1 MRQISTTL
9 QWQLL
14 TMLAIVGVMLTPLCS
29 AQVAF
34 RDLDVSVLKNPAPG
48 YYFIAPN
55 SMDSISMLDHAGK
68 NMFKRRVG
76 PHANVLPYKGK
87 WLTHFAT
94 IGNTPVFIRRDVNLN
109 PIDTLRTVNGVQT
122 DFHECRIISDTSY
135 IILGIREDTVDLSSI
150 PGGRPRAIVWNNVIQ
165 ERTFS
170 GRTLVE
176 WRSLDHIPVADAI
189 DSVEVNTPVVDYI
202 HINSVVI
209 DRDGNYLISCRHT
222 DEVIKVNRSTG
233 AVMWR
238 LGGSLSKGN
247 QFQWLNDSTGGFRGF
262 SHQHSAIR
270 TARGTILLFDN
281 GPVVGILQSVG
292 ILNDSQ
298 GILGSPFAVVAALTY
313 NFLPFMVLPIY
324 VSLEKLDHRLL
335 DAAADLYSS
344 PARAFRK
351 ITLRL
356 SLPGLFAGTLLTFI
370 PAAGDFVNS
379 ELLGSDRTVMI
390 GQIIEKNFGKEFF
403 RPELSALSFML
414 MAMILVGVIVY
425 ARLLGTEE
433 IA

>member
-1 MRQISTTL
+1 MTAAAAPSRFRRPRREDGGDDSGVSARRWFTPWLLIAPGGLWLLVFFVIPLFSLGRLSLQDGGLSNYSTVISDNSTVIIRTFVYATIST
-9 QWQLL
+9 
-14 TMLAIVGVMLTPLCS
+14 LAAIIIGYPL
-29 AQVAF
+29 AYVIATKGGKY
-34 RDLDVSVLKNPAPG
+34 KNLFLALV
-48 YYFIAPN
+48 I
-55 SMDSISMLDHAGK
+55 
-68 NMFKRRVG
+68 
-76 PHANVLPYKGK
+76 LPFFVTY
-87 WLTHFAT
+87 L
-94 IGNTPVFIRRDVNLN
+94 V
-109 PIDTLRTVNGVQT
+109 
-122 DFHECRIISDTSY
+122 
-135 IILGIREDTVDLSSI
+135 
-150 PGGRPRAIVWNNVIQ
+150 
-165 ERTFS
+165 
-170 GRTLVE
+170 RTLS
-176 WRSLDHIPVADAI
+176 W
-189 DSVEVNTPVVDYI
+189 
-202 HINSVVI
+202 
-209 DRDGNYLISCRHT
+209 
-222 DEVIKVNRSTG
+222 K
-233 AVMWR
+233 
-238 LGGSLSKGN
+238 
-247 QFQWLNDSTGGFRGF
+247 
-262 SHQHSAIR
+262 
-270 TARGTILLFDN
+270 ILLFDN

-292 ILNDSQ
+292 ILNDNQ

-344 PARAFRK
+344 PSRAFRK

>member
-1 MRQISTTL
+1 MTAAAAPSRFRRPRREDGGDDSGVSARRWFTPWLLIAPGGLWLLIFFVFPLFSLGRLSLQDGGLSNYSTVISDNSTVIIRTFVYATIST
-9 QWQLL
+9 
-14 TMLAIVGVMLTPLCS
+14 LAAIIIGYPL
-29 AQVAF
+29 AYVIATKGGKY
-34 RDLDVSVLKNPAPG
+34 KNLFLALV
-48 YYFIAPN
+48 I
-55 SMDSISMLDHAGK
+55 
-68 NMFKRRVG
+68 
-76 PHANVLPYKGK
+76 LPFFVTY
-87 WLTHFAT
+87 L
-94 IGNTPVFIRRDVNLN
+94 V
-109 PIDTLRTVNGVQT
+109 
-122 DFHECRIISDTSY
+122 
-135 IILGIREDTVDLSSI
+135 
-150 PGGRPRAIVWNNVIQ
+150 
-165 ERTFS
+165 
-170 GRTLVE
+170 RTLS
-176 WRSLDHIPVADAI
+176 W
-189 DSVEVNTPVVDYI
+189 
-202 HINSVVI
+202 
-209 DRDGNYLISCRHT
+209 
-222 DEVIKVNRSTG
+222 K
-233 AVMWR
+233 
-238 LGGSLSKGN
+238 
-247 QFQWLNDSTGGFRGF
+247 
-262 SHQHSAIR
+262 
-270 TARGTILLFDN
+270 ILLFDN

-414 MAMILVGVIVY
+414 MAMILVGVIVC

>member
-1 MRQISTTL
+1 MTAAAAPSRFRRPRREDGGDDSGVSARRWFTPWLLIAPGGLWLLIFFVFPLFSLGRLSLQDGGLTNYSTVISDNSTVIIRTFAYATIST
-9 QWQLL
+9 
-14 TMLAIVGVMLTPLCS
+14 LAAIIIGYPL
-29 AQVAF
+29 AYVIATKGGKY
-34 RDLDVSVLKNPAPG
+34 KNFFLALV
-48 YYFIAPN
+48 I
-55 SMDSISMLDHAGK
+55 
-68 NMFKRRVG
+68 
-76 PHANVLPYKGK
+76 LPFFVTY
-87 WLTHFAT
+87 L
-94 IGNTPVFIRRDVNLN
+94 V
-109 PIDTLRTVNGVQT
+109 
-122 DFHECRIISDTSY
+122 
-135 IILGIREDTVDLSSI
+135 
-150 PGGRPRAIVWNNVIQ
+150 
-165 ERTFS
+165 
-170 GRTLVE
+170 RTLS
-176 WRSLDHIPVADAI
+176 W
-189 DSVEVNTPVVDYI
+189 
-202 HINSVVI
+202 
-209 DRDGNYLISCRHT
+209 
-222 DEVIKVNRSTG
+222 K
-233 AVMWR
+233 
-238 LGGSLSKGN
+238 
-247 QFQWLNDSTGGFRGF
+247 
-262 SHQHSAIR
+262 
-270 TARGTILLFDN
+270 ILLFDN

-292 ILNDSQ
+292 ILNDNQ
-298 GILGSPFAVVAALTY
+298 GVLGSPFAVVAALTY

-344 PARAFRK
+344 PSRAFRK

>member
-1 MRQISTTL
+1 MTAAAAPSRFRRPRRENGGDDSGVSARRWFTPWLLIAPGGLWLLIFFVVPLFSLGRISLEDGGLSNYSTVISDNSTVIIRTFVYATIST
-9 QWQLL
+9 
-14 TMLAIVGVMLTPLCS
+14 LAAIIIGYPL
-29 AQVAF
+29 AYVIATKGGKY
-34 RDLDVSVLKNPAPG
+34 KNLFLALV
-48 YYFIAPN
+48 I
-55 SMDSISMLDHAGK
+55 
-68 NMFKRRVG
+68 
-76 PHANVLPYKGK
+76 LPFFVTY
-87 WLTHFAT
+87 L
-94 IGNTPVFIRRDVNLN
+94 V
-109 PIDTLRTVNGVQT
+109 
-122 DFHECRIISDTSY
+122 
-135 IILGIREDTVDLSSI
+135 
-150 PGGRPRAIVWNNVIQ
+150 
-165 ERTFS
+165 
-170 GRTLVE
+170 RTLS
-176 WRSLDHIPVADAI
+176 W
-189 DSVEVNTPVVDYI
+189 
-202 HINSVVI
+202 
-209 DRDGNYLISCRHT
+209 
-222 DEVIKVNRSTG
+222 K
-233 AVMWR
+233 
-238 LGGSLSKGN
+238 
-247 QFQWLNDSTGGFRGF
+247 
-262 SHQHSAIR
+262 
-270 TARGTILLFDN
+270 ILLFDN
-281 GPVVGILQSVG
+281 GPVVGILQSIG
-292 ILNDSQ
+292 ILNDNQ

-324 VSLEKLDHRLL
+324 VSLEKLDRRLL

>member
-1 MRQISTTL
+1 MTAAAAPSRFRRPRREDGGDDSGVSARRWFTPWLLIAPGGLWLLIFFVFPLFSLGRLSLQDGGLSNYSTVISDNSTVIIRTFVYATIST
-9 QWQLL
+9 
-14 TMLAIVGVMLTPLCS
+14 LAAIIIGYPL
-29 AQVAF
+29 AYVIATKGGKY
-34 RDLDVSVLKNPAPG
+34 KNLFLALV
-48 YYFIAPN
+48 I
-55 SMDSISMLDHAGK
+55 
-68 NMFKRRVG
+68 
-76 PHANVLPYKGK
+76 LPFFVTY
-87 WLTHFAT
+87 L
-94 IGNTPVFIRRDVNLN
+94 V
-109 PIDTLRTVNGVQT
+109 
-122 DFHECRIISDTSY
+122 
-135 IILGIREDTVDLSSI
+135 
-150 PGGRPRAIVWNNVIQ
+150 
-165 ERTFS
+165 
-170 GRTLVE
+170 RTLS
-176 WRSLDHIPVADAI
+176 W
-189 DSVEVNTPVVDYI
+189 
-202 HINSVVI
+202 
-209 DRDGNYLISCRHT
+209 
-222 DEVIKVNRSTG
+222 K
-233 AVMWR
+233 
-238 LGGSLSKGN
+238 
-247 QFQWLNDSTGGFRGF
+247 
-262 SHQHSAIR
+262 
-270 TARGTILLFDN
+270 ILLFDN

-292 ILNDSQ
+292 ILNDNQ

-390 GQIIEKNFGKEFF
+390 GQIIEKNFGKEYF

>member
-1 MRQISTTL
+1 MTAAAAPSRFRRPRRENDGDDSGVSARRWFTPWLLIAPGGLWLLIFFVVPLFSLGRLSLQDGGLSNYSTVISDNSTVIIRTFVYATIST
-9 QWQLL
+9 
-14 TMLAIVGVMLTPLCS
+14 LAAIIIGYPL
-29 AQVAF
+29 AYVIATKGGKY
-34 RDLDVSVLKNPAPG
+34 KNLFLALV
-48 YYFIAPN
+48 I
-55 SMDSISMLDHAGK
+55 
-68 NMFKRRVG
+68 
-76 PHANVLPYKGK
+76 LPFFVTY
-87 WLTHFAT
+87 L
-94 IGNTPVFIRRDVNLN
+94 V
-109 PIDTLRTVNGVQT
+109 
-122 DFHECRIISDTSY
+122 
-135 IILGIREDTVDLSSI
+135 
-150 PGGRPRAIVWNNVIQ
+150 
-165 ERTFS
+165 
-170 GRTLVE
+170 RTLS
-176 WRSLDHIPVADAI
+176 W
-189 DSVEVNTPVVDYI
+189 
-202 HINSVVI
+202 
-209 DRDGNYLISCRHT
+209 
-222 DEVIKVNRSTG
+222 K
-233 AVMWR
+233 
-238 LGGSLSKGN
+238 
-247 QFQWLNDSTGGFRGF
+247 
-262 SHQHSAIR
+262 
-270 TARGTILLFDN
+270 ILLFDN
-281 GPVVGILQSVG
+281 GPVVGILQSIG
-292 ILNDSQ
+292 ILNDNQ

-324 VSLEKLDHRLL
+324 VSLEKLDRRLL

>member
-1 MRQISTTL
+1 MTAAAAPSRFRRPRREDGGDDSGVSARRWFTPWLLIAPGGLWLLIFFVFPLFSLGRLSLQDGGLSNYSTVISDNSTVIIRTFAYATIST
-9 QWQLL
+9 
-14 TMLAIVGVMLTPLCS
+14 LAAIIIGYPL
-29 AQVAF
+29 AYVIATKGGKY
-34 RDLDVSVLKNPAPG
+34 KNLFLALV
-48 YYFIAPN
+48 I
-55 SMDSISMLDHAGK
+55 
-68 NMFKRRVG
+68 
-76 PHANVLPYKGK
+76 LPFFVTY
-87 WLTHFAT
+87 L
-94 IGNTPVFIRRDVNLN
+94 V
-109 PIDTLRTVNGVQT
+109 
-122 DFHECRIISDTSY
+122 
-135 IILGIREDTVDLSSI
+135 
-150 PGGRPRAIVWNNVIQ
+150 
-165 ERTFS
+165 
-170 GRTLVE
+170 RTLS
-176 WRSLDHIPVADAI
+176 W
-189 DSVEVNTPVVDYI
+189 
-202 HINSVVI
+202 
-209 DRDGNYLISCRHT
+209 
-222 DEVIKVNRSTG
+222 K
-233 AVMWR
+233 
-238 LGGSLSKGN
+238 
-247 QFQWLNDSTGGFRGF
+247 
-262 SHQHSAIR
+262 
-270 TARGTILLFDN
+270 ILLFDN

-292 ILNDSQ
+292 ILNDNQ
-298 GILGSPFAVVAALTY
+298 GVLGSPFAVVAALTY

-344 PARAFRK
+344 PSRAFRK

>member
-1 MRQISTTL
+1 MTAAAAPSRFRRPRREDGGDDSGVSARRWFTPWLLIAPGGLWLLIFFVFPLFSLGRLSLQDGGLSNYSTVISDNSTVIIRTFVYATIST
-9 QWQLL
+9 
-14 TMLAIVGVMLTPLCS
+14 LAAIIIGYPL
-29 AQVAF
+29 AYVIATKGGKY
-34 RDLDVSVLKNPAPG
+34 KNLFLALV
-48 YYFIAPN
+48 I
-55 SMDSISMLDHAGK
+55 
-68 NMFKRRVG
+68 
-76 PHANVLPYKGK
+76 LPFFVTY
-87 WLTHFAT
+87 L
-94 IGNTPVFIRRDVNLN
+94 V
-109 PIDTLRTVNGVQT
+109 
-122 DFHECRIISDTSY
+122 
-135 IILGIREDTVDLSSI
+135 
-150 PGGRPRAIVWNNVIQ
+150 
-165 ERTFS
+165 
-170 GRTLVE
+170 RTLS
-176 WRSLDHIPVADAI
+176 W
-189 DSVEVNTPVVDYI
+189 
-202 HINSVVI
+202 
-209 DRDGNYLISCRHT
+209 
-222 DEVIKVNRSTG
+222 K
-233 AVMWR
+233 
-238 LGGSLSKGN
+238 
-247 QFQWLNDSTGGFRGF
+247 
-262 SHQHSAIR
+262 
-270 TARGTILLFDN
+270 ILLFDN

-292 ILNDSQ
+292 ILNDNQ

-324 VSLEKLDHRLL
+324 VSLEKLDRRLL

-414 MAMILVGVIVY
+414 MAMILVGVLVY

>member
-1 MRQISTTL
+1 MTAAAAPSRFRRPRRENGGDDSGVSARRWFTPWLLIAPGGLWLLIFFVFPLFSLGRLSLQDGGLSNYSTVISDNSTVIIRTFVYATISTVAAIIIGYP
-9 QWQLL
+9 
-14 TMLAIVGVMLTPLCS
+14 LAYVIATKGGKY
-29 AQVAF
+29 
-34 RDLDVSVLKNPAPG
+34 KNLFLALV
-48 YYFIAPN
+48 I
-55 SMDSISMLDHAGK
+55 
-68 NMFKRRVG
+68 
-76 PHANVLPYKGK
+76 LPFFVTY
-87 WLTHFAT
+87 L
-94 IGNTPVFIRRDVNLN
+94 V
-109 PIDTLRTVNGVQT
+109 
-122 DFHECRIISDTSY
+122 
-135 IILGIREDTVDLSSI
+135 
-150 PGGRPRAIVWNNVIQ
+150 
-165 ERTFS
+165 
-170 GRTLVE
+170 RTLS
-176 WRSLDHIPVADAI
+176 W
-189 DSVEVNTPVVDYI
+189 
-202 HINSVVI
+202 
-209 DRDGNYLISCRHT
+209 
-222 DEVIKVNRSTG
+222 K
-233 AVMWR
+233 
-238 LGGSLSKGN
+238 
-247 QFQWLNDSTGGFRGF
+247 
-262 SHQHSAIR
+262 
-270 TARGTILLFDN
+270 ILLFDN

-292 ILNDSQ
+292 ILNDNQ